1 MAAQTG
7 LGKSKDRHTRN
18 LLRREWQVGKVSN
31 LENEAGVSSEISNEL
46 ACRGNTVHASMYN
59 VETCACYGR

>member
-46 ACRGNTVHASMYN
+46 AWPW
-59 VETCACYGR
+59 